1 MFGIDIGGIPLEPAL
16 FVVAL
21 ALGAGGLLWW
31 DGRRTVV
38 PTTAARRAVRH
49 ATTTMGVA
57 LVPGAAGVLLPILS
71 FHLGFGPHV
80 KTAQL
85 VVVPTLGLWAF
96 LAVYAVGELTWP
108 RPQDAHRQARLTTR
122 TVAGV
127 ADRAARRQIWVT
139 ASLLVVAT
147 TLLALVADGPDSIAR
162 VVDGVLERQTLF
174 PGWAWT
180 GPVLLA
186 ALVALALTE
195 AVLHLIAARPA
206 VVDVDEAWDMWLRR
220 RGARRVLRVVQ
231 LVSGLT
237 LAGLLGVAGIALRM
251 LGLGRTT
258 MSTAALPV
266 VPEYVTLG
274 NVVLWVGVAAAVATT
289 VAACWRWRDPLPGTA
304 SGRPTVEA
312 RS

>member
-1 MFGIDIGGIPLEPAL
+1 MFGIVIGAVPLELAL

-21 ALGAGGLLWW
+21 ALGAGALLWW
-31 DGRRTVV
+31 DGRRTVA

-57 LVPGAAGVLLPILS
+57 LVPGVAGVLLPVLS
-71 FHLGFGPHV
+71 FHLGIGPHV
-80 KTAQL
+80 KTAEL
-85 VVVPTLGLWAF
+85 VVVPTLGLWVF

-108 RPQDAHRQARLTTR
+108 RPRDTHRQARLTTR
-122 TVAGV
+122 TTADV
-127 ADRAARRQIWVT
+127 ADRGARRRAWIT
-139 ASLLVVAT
+139 AAVLVVT
-147 TLLALVADGPDSIAR
+147 TVLLALVADGPDSIAR
-162 VVDGVLERQTLF
+162 VMDGVLERQTLF

-186 ALVALALTE
+186 TLVALALTE
-195 AVLHLIAARPA
+195 AVLYLIAVRPA
-206 VVDVDEAWDMWLRR
+206 VADVDEAWDMWLRR

-231 LVSGLT
+231 LVVGLS
-237 LAGLLGVAGIALRM
+237 LAVLVGGAGIALRM

-266 VPEYVTLG
+266 VPEYVTLA
-274 NVVLWVGVAAAVATT
+274 NVVLWVAVA
-289 VAACWRWRDPLPGTA
+289 VALTAVVTACWRTRDPLPDTA
-304 SGRPTVEA
+304 SGRPAVGA